1 MSAGNWVY
9 SKRKQVARCNLIEFV
24 SNGLGEFEN
33 ELQNILERLEGL
45 APFMN
50 LTDIVKHIAKET

>member
-1 MSAGNWVY
+1 MSGGNWVY

-33 ELQNILERLEGL
+33 ELRSILEGLEAL

-50 LTDIVKHIAKET
+50 LTDTVKHIAKET